1 VVGVSVRSLAA
12 TALLLVSAV
21 AGGVVMSDTAA
32 AAGDGVVTISTSLS
46 TDQPTPGENFTLT
59 TSLAN
64 AGDGTA
70 EYVLKDVSVRE
81 GPEPDSDEYD
91 QLGRNERLEPG
102 DSVSRTANFSLDEA
116 GDHRVYV
123 HVRLLSSTQA
133 HTVVHPVNLTVHEN
147 HPRVSVQTEETL
159 PGSPTSMNV
168 SLANGQSEA
177 IRGVE
182 LTVEG
187 DDARIK
193 DNHRV
198 ASSIA
203 SGDQQTFE
211 FTVTEGTEG
220 RERVTARVVYTDAN
234 GTHRSFT
241 RTLSTGFT
249 APENPGNVTL
259 TGLQVTRDGEH
270 LRISGT
276 ASNVGETSVEST
288 VVSVRD
294 GDGVE
299 PGQSQA
305 EYFVGS
311 VAASDFTSFEV
322 SARLTDNSS
331 TVQIPL
337 RVHYLVDGVTRTKT
351 VTVAYDPTTAD
362 REHDPANRNG
372 LPITLV
378 GGVGA
383 GAVVLVGAVA
393 WRRYDGGR

>member
-1 VVGVSVRSLAA
+1 VSVRSLAA
-12 TALLLVSAV
+12 SALVLLAAIGGGLAAV
-21 AGGVVMSDTAA
+21 DTAT
-32 AAGDGVVTISTSLS
+32 AAGDGLVTISTSLS

-59 TSLAN
+59 TRLAN
-64 AGDGTA
+64 VGDGTG

-81 GPEPDSDEYD
+81 GRAPDSDQYD

-102 DSVSRTANFSLDEA
+102 DSVARTANFSVDEP
-116 GDHRVYV
+116 GEHRVYV
-123 HVRLLSSTQA
+123 HVRLLSSTRV
-133 HTVVHPVNLTVHEN
+133 HTVVHPVNLTVYEN
-147 HPRVSVQTEETL
+147 HPRLSVRTEETL
-159 PGSPTSMNV
+159 PGSPATMNV
-168 SLANGQSEA
+168 SLANGQSGV

-182 LTVEG
+182 VTVDG
-187 DDARIK
+187 DDATVK

-203 SGDQQTFE
+203 SGDQRTFG
-211 FTVTEGTEG
+211 FTVTDGTEG
-220 RERVTARVVYTDAN
+220 RERVTARVAYTDAN

-241 RTLSTGFT
+241 RTVSTAFT

-259 TGLQVTRDGEH
+259 TGLQVTRDGER

-276 ASNVGETSVEST
+276 ASNVGETAVKSA
-288 VVSVRD
+288 VVGVRG
-294 GDGVE
+294 GDGVA

-322 SARLTDNSS
+322 SAQLTDNSS

-337 RVHYLVDGVTRTKT
+337 RVRYLVDGVTRTKT

-362 REHDPANRNG
+362 RERDPANGSG
-372 LPITLV
+372 LPITLA